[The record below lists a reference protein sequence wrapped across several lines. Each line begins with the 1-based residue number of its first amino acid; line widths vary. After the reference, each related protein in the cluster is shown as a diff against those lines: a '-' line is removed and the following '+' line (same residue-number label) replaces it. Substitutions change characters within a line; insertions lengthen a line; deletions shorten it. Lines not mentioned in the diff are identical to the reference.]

1 MDFLRRIFG
10 QPDADEGQ
18 GNTNKSDNQSVPQ
31 KSSSDTMDA
40 VDTAPIVHDKGMEN
54 KETAELIGSE
64 KIMVDE
70 QEAPANITSSPEGA
84 TRPLPPEKVMI
95 GSEQLDFG
103 MSTDVGMVRNNNQDA
118 GLTFFN
124 SNRSSEDQPDFG
136 IFLVADG
143 MGGHQY
149 GEKASAITTRIFS
162 QHVINNIFMSILSID
177 EDIDRPPIIEV
188 LIEAVQKANGEVVSQ
203 VKDGG
208 TTLTAVTIIGDL
220 AHIVHVGD
228 SRAYLA
234 TKDGIEQI
242 TRDHSLVQR
251 MIEVGQITPEEA
263 VDHDQGN
270 ILYRAIGMHEN
281 LEVDTMTRR
290 LPADSRVI
298 ICSDG
303 LWGHVNSEEIHSI
316 VMENPPQTAC
326 DKLIALANTRGGK
339 DNITTVVLKI
349 PK

>member
-10 QPDADEGQ
+10 QPDGDEGQ
-18 GNTNKSDNQSVPQ
+18 KDTKPKEQSAPVTSAKNNQ
-31 KSSSDTMDA
+31 DTTDTTPIN
-40 VDTAPIVHDKGMEN
+40 DTAAYASKQTE
-54 KETAELIGSE
+54 ELVGSE
-64 KIMVDE
+64 SVMVDE
-70 QEAPANITSSPEGA
+70 QIAPANLMPQENGA
-84 TRPLPPEKVMI
+84 TRPLSPEKVMM
-95 GSEQLDFG
+95 GAEQLTFG
-103 MSTDVGMVRNNNQDA
+103 MATDVGMVRSNNQDA

-136 IFLVADG
+136 IFMVADG

-162 QHVINNIFMSILSID
+162 QYVIKNVFMAFTSVD
-177 EDIDRPPIIEV
+177 EDIERPPIIES
-188 LIEAVQKANGEVVSQ
+188 LIEAVLKANAEVVSQ

-220 AHIVHVGD
+220 AHFVHVGD
-228 SRAYLA
+228 SRAYLS

-290 LPADSRVI
+290 LPADSRIV

-303 LWGHVNSEEIHSI
+303 LWGHVNNEEIHSI
-316 VMENPPQTAC
+316 VMENAPQTAC

-339 DNITTVVLKI
+339 DNITSVVLKI